1 MKKQILALSMAALIA
16 AALTACSSKPAE
28 TAAPETT
35 QAQTAE
41 AAPETEGETAEASE
55 EATGGAE
62 AAGGTLV
69 MATNA
74 EFPPYEYYEDGDIV
88 GIDVEIAK
96 AIAAKLGMELQI
108 EDMAFDAIIPAVTS
122 GKADFG
128 AAGMT
133 VTEERQR
140 SVEFTDTYA
149 NSNQVAI
156 VKEDSDITGSD
167 ALAGKII
174 GVQLGTT
181 GDALAT
187 EIKDATVERY
197 NKGLEAVQS
206 LTQGK
211 IDAVVI
217 DQATAEAFVK
227 KTEGIKILEE
237 KMSEEEYAIAIK
249 KGCKTAAEAA
259 AAIGEGLQSFCIPG
273 SVADQRKVGLGHGN
287 LGKMLLEEDTDCF
300 CFLAGHESFAAA
312 EGAIGIAEKANKVRK
327 KPLRVI
333 LNGLGK
339 DAAKIISRING
350 FTYVQTEYD
359 YYTGELK
366 EVQRISYSDGLRSK
380 VNCYGANDV
389 REGVAIMW
397 KEGVDVSIT
406 GNSTNPT
413 RFQHPVAGTYKKECV
428 EKGKKYFSVASGG
441 GTGRTLHPDNMA
453 AGPASYGMTDT
464 LGRMHSDAQF
474 AGSSSVPAH
483 VEMMGLIGAGNNPMV
498 GMTVAVAVSVEEAAK
513 AGKF

>member
-1 MKKQILALSMAALIA
+1 MKKQILALSMAALMA

-35 QAQTAE
+35 QAQTVE

-187 EIKDATVERY
+187 EIKDATVGRY

-249 KGCKTAAEAA
+249 KGNMELVEKMNEA
-259 AAIGEGLQSFCIPG
+259 I
-273 SVADQRKVGLGHGN
+273 K
-287 LGKMLLEEDTDCF
+287 
-300 CFLAGHESFAAA
+300 
-312 EGAIGIAEKANKVRK
+312 
-327 KPLRVI
+327 
-333 LNGLGK
+333 
-339 DAAKIISRING
+339 
-350 FTYVQTEYD
+350 
-359 YYTGELK
+359 ELK
-366 EVQRISYSDGLRSK
+366 E
-380 VNCYGANDV
+380 
-389 REGVAIMW
+389 EGKIDEIVA
-397 KEGVDVSIT
+397 
-406 GNSTNPT
+406 
-413 RFQHPVAGTYKKECV
+413 
-428 EKGKKYFSVASGG
+428 KY
-441 GTGRTLHPDNMA
+441 M
-453 AGPASYGMTDT
+453 
-464 LGRMHSDAQF
+464 DA
-474 AGSSSVPAH
+474 
-483 VEMMGLIGAGNNPMV
+483 E
-498 GMTVAVAVSVEEAAK
+498 
-513 AGKF
+513 

>member
-249 KGCKTAAEAA
+249 KGNMELVEKMNEA
-259 AAIGEGLQSFCIPG
+259 I
-273 SVADQRKVGLGHGN
+273 K
-287 LGKMLLEEDTDCF
+287 
-300 CFLAGHESFAAA
+300 
-312 EGAIGIAEKANKVRK
+312 
-327 KPLRVI
+327 
-333 LNGLGK
+333 
-339 DAAKIISRING
+339 
-350 FTYVQTEYD
+350 
-359 YYTGELK
+359 ELK
-366 EVQRISYSDGLRSK
+366 E
-380 VNCYGANDV
+380 
-389 REGVAIMW
+389 EGKIDEIVAKDM
-397 KEGVDVSIT
+397 
-406 GNSTNPT
+406 
-413 RFQHPVAGTYKKECV
+413 
-428 EKGKKYFSVASGG
+428 
-441 GTGRTLHPDNMA
+441 
-453 AGPASYGMTDT
+453 
-464 LGRMHSDAQF
+464 DA
-474 AGSSSVPAH
+474 
-483 VEMMGLIGAGNNPMV
+483 E
-498 GMTVAVAVSVEEAAK
+498 
-513 AGKF
+513 

>member
-1 MKKQILALSMAALIA
+1 MKKQILALSMAALMA

-35 QAQTAE
+35 QAQTVE

-249 KGCKTAAEAA
+249 KGNIELVEKMNEA
-259 AAIGEGLQSFCIPG
+259 I
-273 SVADQRKVGLGHGN
+273 K
-287 LGKMLLEEDTDCF
+287 
-300 CFLAGHESFAAA
+300 
-312 EGAIGIAEKANKVRK
+312 
-327 KPLRVI
+327 
-333 LNGLGK
+333 
-339 DAAKIISRING
+339 
-350 FTYVQTEYD
+350 
-359 YYTGELK
+359 ELK
-366 EVQRISYSDGLRSK
+366 E
-380 VNCYGANDV
+380 
-389 REGVAIMW
+389 EGKIDEIVA
-397 KEGVDVSIT
+397 
-406 GNSTNPT
+406 
-413 RFQHPVAGTYKKECV
+413 
-428 EKGKKYFSVASGG
+428 KY
-441 GTGRTLHPDNMA
+441 M
-453 AGPASYGMTDT
+453 
-464 LGRMHSDAQF
+464 DA
-474 AGSSSVPAH
+474 
-483 VEMMGLIGAGNNPMV
+483 E
-498 GMTVAVAVSVEEAAK
+498 
-513 AGKF
+513 

>member
-55 EATGGAE
+55 ESTGGAE

-249 KGCKTAAEAA
+249 KGNMELVEKMNEA
-259 AAIGEGLQSFCIPG
+259 I
-273 SVADQRKVGLGHGN
+273 K
-287 LGKMLLEEDTDCF
+287 
-300 CFLAGHESFAAA
+300 
-312 EGAIGIAEKANKVRK
+312 
-327 KPLRVI
+327 
-333 LNGLGK
+333 
-339 DAAKIISRING
+339 
-350 FTYVQTEYD
+350 
-359 YYTGELK
+359 ELK
-366 EVQRISYSDGLRSK
+366 E
-380 VNCYGANDV
+380 
-389 REGVAIMW
+389 EGKIDEIVA
-397 KEGVDVSIT
+397 
-406 GNSTNPT
+406 
-413 RFQHPVAGTYKKECV
+413 
-428 EKGKKYFSVASGG
+428 KY
-441 GTGRTLHPDNMA
+441 M
-453 AGPASYGMTDT
+453 
-464 LGRMHSDAQF
+464 DA
-474 AGSSSVPAH
+474 
-483 VEMMGLIGAGNNPMV
+483 E
-498 GMTVAVAVSVEEAAK
+498 
-513 AGKF
+513 

>member
-1 MKKQILALSMAALIA
+1 MKKQILALSMAALMA

-35 QAQTAE
+35 QAQTVE

-249 KGCKTAAEAA
+249 KGNMELVEKMNEA
-259 AAIGEGLQSFCIPG
+259 I
-273 SVADQRKVGLGHGN
+273 K
-287 LGKMLLEEDTDCF
+287 
-300 CFLAGHESFAAA
+300 
-312 EGAIGIAEKANKVRK
+312 
-327 KPLRVI
+327 
-333 LNGLGK
+333 
-339 DAAKIISRING
+339 
-350 FTYVQTEYD
+350 
-359 YYTGELK
+359 ELK
-366 EVQRISYSDGLRSK
+366 E
-380 VNCYGANDV
+380 
-389 REGVAIMW
+389 EGKIDEIVA
-397 KEGVDVSIT
+397 
-406 GNSTNPT
+406 
-413 RFQHPVAGTYKKECV
+413 
-428 EKGKKYFSVASGG
+428 KY
-441 GTGRTLHPDNMA
+441 M
-453 AGPASYGMTDT
+453 
-464 LGRMHSDAQF
+464 DA
-474 AGSSSVPAH
+474 
-483 VEMMGLIGAGNNPMV
+483 E
-498 GMTVAVAVSVEEAAK
+498 
-513 AGKF
+513 

>member
-1 MKKQILALSMAALIA
+1 MKKQILALSMAALMA

-41 AAPETEGETAEASE
+41 AAPETEGEKAEASE

-249 KGCKTAAEAA
+249 KGNMELVEKMNEA
-259 AAIGEGLQSFCIPG
+259 I
-273 SVADQRKVGLGHGN
+273 K
-287 LGKMLLEEDTDCF
+287 
-300 CFLAGHESFAAA
+300 
-312 EGAIGIAEKANKVRK
+312 
-327 KPLRVI
+327 
-333 LNGLGK
+333 
-339 DAAKIISRING
+339 
-350 FTYVQTEYD
+350 
-359 YYTGELK
+359 ELK
-366 EVQRISYSDGLRSK
+366 E
-380 VNCYGANDV
+380 
-389 REGVAIMW
+389 EGKIDEIVA
-397 KEGVDVSIT
+397 
-406 GNSTNPT
+406 
-413 RFQHPVAGTYKKECV
+413 
-428 EKGKKYFSVASGG
+428 KY
-441 GTGRTLHPDNMA
+441 M
-453 AGPASYGMTDT
+453 
-464 LGRMHSDAQF
+464 DA
-474 AGSSSVPAH
+474 
-483 VEMMGLIGAGNNPMV
+483 E
-498 GMTVAVAVSVEEAAK
+498 
-513 AGKF
+513 

>member
-1 MKKQILALSMAALIA
+1 VGLCIRYDKRRIIMKKQILALSMAALMA

-249 KGCKTAAEAA
+249 KGNIELVEKMNEA
-259 AAIGEGLQSFCIPG
+259 I
-273 SVADQRKVGLGHGN
+273 K
-287 LGKMLLEEDTDCF
+287 
-300 CFLAGHESFAAA
+300 
-312 EGAIGIAEKANKVRK
+312 
-327 KPLRVI
+327 
-333 LNGLGK
+333 
-339 DAAKIISRING
+339 
-350 FTYVQTEYD
+350 
-359 YYTGELK
+359 ELK
-366 EVQRISYSDGLRSK
+366 E
-380 VNCYGANDV
+380 
-389 REGVAIMW
+389 EGKIDEIVA
-397 KEGVDVSIT
+397 
-406 GNSTNPT
+406 
-413 RFQHPVAGTYKKECV
+413 
-428 EKGKKYFSVASGG
+428 KY
-441 GTGRTLHPDNMA
+441 M
-453 AGPASYGMTDT
+453 
-464 LGRMHSDAQF
+464 DA
-474 AGSSSVPAH
+474 
-483 VEMMGLIGAGNNPMV
+483 E
-498 GMTVAVAVSVEEAAK
+498 
-513 AGKF
+513 

>member
-1 MKKQILALSMAALIA
+1 VGLCIRYDKRRIIMKKQILALSMAALIA

-249 KGCKTAAEAA
+249 KGNMELVEKMNEA
-259 AAIGEGLQSFCIPG
+259 I
-273 SVADQRKVGLGHGN
+273 K
-287 LGKMLLEEDTDCF
+287 
-300 CFLAGHESFAAA
+300 
-312 EGAIGIAEKANKVRK
+312 
-327 KPLRVI
+327 
-333 LNGLGK
+333 
-339 DAAKIISRING
+339 
-350 FTYVQTEYD
+350 
-359 YYTGELK
+359 ELK
-366 EVQRISYSDGLRSK
+366 E
-380 VNCYGANDV
+380 
-389 REGVAIMW
+389 EGKIDEIVA
-397 KEGVDVSIT
+397 
-406 GNSTNPT
+406 
-413 RFQHPVAGTYKKECV
+413 
-428 EKGKKYFSVASGG
+428 KY
-441 GTGRTLHPDNMA
+441 M
-453 AGPASYGMTDT
+453 
-464 LGRMHSDAQF
+464 DA
-474 AGSSSVPAH
+474 
-483 VEMMGLIGAGNNPMV
+483 E
-498 GMTVAVAVSVEEAAK
+498 
-513 AGKF
+513 

>member
-249 KGCKTAAEAA
+249 KGNMELVEKMNEA
-259 AAIGEGLQSFCIPG
+259 I
-273 SVADQRKVGLGHGN
+273 K
-287 LGKMLLEEDTDCF
+287 
-300 CFLAGHESFAAA
+300 
-312 EGAIGIAEKANKVRK
+312 
-327 KPLRVI
+327 
-333 LNGLGK
+333 
-339 DAAKIISRING
+339 
-350 FTYVQTEYD
+350 
-359 YYTGELK
+359 ELK
-366 EVQRISYSDGLRSK
+366 E
-380 VNCYGANDV
+380 
-389 REGVAIMW
+389 EGKIDEIVA
-397 KEGVDVSIT
+397 
-406 GNSTNPT
+406 
-413 RFQHPVAGTYKKECV
+413 
-428 EKGKKYFSVASGG
+428 
-441 GTGRTLHPDNMA
+441 
-453 AGPASYGMTDT
+453 
-464 LGRMHSDAQF
+464 
-474 AGSSSVPAH
+474 
-483 VEMMGLIGAGNNPMV
+483 
-498 GMTVAVAVSVEEAAK
+498 
-513 AGKF
+513 

>member
-1 MKKQILALSMAALIA
+1 MKKQILALSMAALMA
-16 AALTACSSKPAE
+16 AALTACSSNPAE

-249 KGCKTAAEAA
+249 KGNMELVEKMNEA
-259 AAIGEGLQSFCIPG
+259 I
-273 SVADQRKVGLGHGN
+273 K
-287 LGKMLLEEDTDCF
+287 
-300 CFLAGHESFAAA
+300 
-312 EGAIGIAEKANKVRK
+312 
-327 KPLRVI
+327 
-333 LNGLGK
+333 
-339 DAAKIISRING
+339 
-350 FTYVQTEYD
+350 
-359 YYTGELK
+359 ELK
-366 EVQRISYSDGLRSK
+366 E
-380 VNCYGANDV
+380 
-389 REGVAIMW
+389 EGKIDEIVA
-397 KEGVDVSIT
+397 
-406 GNSTNPT
+406 
-413 RFQHPVAGTYKKECV
+413 
-428 EKGKKYFSVASGG
+428 KY
-441 GTGRTLHPDNMA
+441 M
-453 AGPASYGMTDT
+453 
-464 LGRMHSDAQF
+464 DA
-474 AGSSSVPAH
+474 
-483 VEMMGLIGAGNNPMV
+483 E
-498 GMTVAVAVSVEEAAK
+498 
-513 AGKF
+513 

>member
-1 MKKQILALSMAALIA
+1 MKKQILALSMAALMA

-69 MATNA
+69 MATTA

-249 KGCKTAAEAA
+249 KGNMELVEKMNEA
-259 AAIGEGLQSFCIPG
+259 I
-273 SVADQRKVGLGHGN
+273 K
-287 LGKMLLEEDTDCF
+287 
-300 CFLAGHESFAAA
+300 
-312 EGAIGIAEKANKVRK
+312 
-327 KPLRVI
+327 
-333 LNGLGK
+333 
-339 DAAKIISRING
+339 
-350 FTYVQTEYD
+350 
-359 YYTGELK
+359 ELK
-366 EVQRISYSDGLRSK
+366 E
-380 VNCYGANDV
+380 
-389 REGVAIMW
+389 EGKIDEIVA
-397 KEGVDVSIT
+397 
-406 GNSTNPT
+406 
-413 RFQHPVAGTYKKECV
+413 
-428 EKGKKYFSVASGG
+428 KY
-441 GTGRTLHPDNMA
+441 M
-453 AGPASYGMTDT
+453 
-464 LGRMHSDAQF
+464 DA
-474 AGSSSVPAH
+474 
-483 VEMMGLIGAGNNPMV
+483 E
-498 GMTVAVAVSVEEAAK
+498 
-513 AGKF
+513 

>member
-1 MKKQILALSMAALIA
+1 MKKQILALSMAALMA

-249 KGCKTAAEAA
+249 KGNMELVEKMNEA
-259 AAIGEGLQSFCIPG
+259 I
-273 SVADQRKVGLGHGN
+273 K
-287 LGKMLLEEDTDCF
+287 
-300 CFLAGHESFAAA
+300 
-312 EGAIGIAEKANKVRK
+312 
-327 KPLRVI
+327 
-333 LNGLGK
+333 
-339 DAAKIISRING
+339 
-350 FTYVQTEYD
+350 
-359 YYTGELK
+359 ELK
-366 EVQRISYSDGLRSK
+366 EE
-380 VNCYGANDV
+380 
-389 REGVAIMW
+389 EGKIDEIVA
-397 KEGVDVSIT
+397 
-406 GNSTNPT
+406 
-413 RFQHPVAGTYKKECV
+413 
-428 EKGKKYFSVASGG
+428 KY
-441 GTGRTLHPDNMA
+441 M
-453 AGPASYGMTDT
+453 
-464 LGRMHSDAQF
+464 DA
-474 AGSSSVPAH
+474 
-483 VEMMGLIGAGNNPMV
+483 E
-498 GMTVAVAVSVEEAAK
+498 
-513 AGKF
+513 

>member
-1 MKKQILALSMAALIA
+1 MKKQILALSMAALMA

-181 GDALAT
+181 GDALAN

-249 KGCKTAAEAA
+249 KGNMELVEKMNEA
-259 AAIGEGLQSFCIPG
+259 I
-273 SVADQRKVGLGHGN
+273 K
-287 LGKMLLEEDTDCF
+287 
-300 CFLAGHESFAAA
+300 
-312 EGAIGIAEKANKVRK
+312 
-327 KPLRVI
+327 
-333 LNGLGK
+333 
-339 DAAKIISRING
+339 
-350 FTYVQTEYD
+350 
-359 YYTGELK
+359 ELK
-366 EVQRISYSDGLRSK
+366 E
-380 VNCYGANDV
+380 
-389 REGVAIMW
+389 EGKIDEIVA
-397 KEGVDVSIT
+397 
-406 GNSTNPT
+406 
-413 RFQHPVAGTYKKECV
+413 
-428 EKGKKYFSVASGG
+428 KY
-441 GTGRTLHPDNMA
+441 M
-453 AGPASYGMTDT
+453 
-464 LGRMHSDAQF
+464 DA
-474 AGSSSVPAH
+474 
-483 VEMMGLIGAGNNPMV
+483 E
-498 GMTVAVAVSVEEAAK
+498 
-513 AGKF
+513 

>member
-1 MKKQILALSMAALIA
+1 MKKQILALSMAALMA

-249 KGCKTAAEAA
+249 KG
-259 AAIGEGLQSFCIPG
+259 
-273 SVADQRKVGLGHGN
+273 N
-287 LGKMLLEEDTDCF
+287 M
-300 CFLAGHESFAAA
+300 
-312 EGAIGIAEKANKVRK
+312 
-327 KPLRVI
+327 
-333 LNGLGK
+333 
-339 DAAKIISRING
+339 
-350 FTYVQTEYD
+350 
-359 YYTGELK
+359 EL
-366 EVQRISYSDGLRSK
+366 
-380 VNCYGANDV
+380 
-389 REGVAIMW
+389 
-397 KEGVDVSIT
+397 
-406 GNSTNPT
+406 
-413 RFQHPVAGTYKKECV
+413 V
-428 EKGKKYFSVASGG
+428 EKMNEAIKELIEEGKIDEIVGKY
-441 GTGRTLHPDNMA
+441 M
-453 AGPASYGMTDT
+453 
-464 LGRMHSDAQF
+464 DA
-474 AGSSSVPAH
+474 
-483 VEMMGLIGAGNNPMV
+483 E
-498 GMTVAVAVSVEEAAK
+498 
-513 AGKF
+513 

>member
-1 MKKQILALSMAALIA
+1 MKKQILALSMAALMA

-206 LTQGK
+206 LTQAK

-249 KGCKTAAEAA
+249 KGNMELVEKMNEA
-259 AAIGEGLQSFCIPG
+259 I
-273 SVADQRKVGLGHGN
+273 K
-287 LGKMLLEEDTDCF
+287 
-300 CFLAGHESFAAA
+300 
-312 EGAIGIAEKANKVRK
+312 
-327 KPLRVI
+327 
-333 LNGLGK
+333 
-339 DAAKIISRING
+339 
-350 FTYVQTEYD
+350 
-359 YYTGELK
+359 ELK
-366 EVQRISYSDGLRSK
+366 E
-380 VNCYGANDV
+380 
-389 REGVAIMW
+389 EGKIDEIVA
-397 KEGVDVSIT
+397 
-406 GNSTNPT
+406 
-413 RFQHPVAGTYKKECV
+413 
-428 EKGKKYFSVASGG
+428 KY
-441 GTGRTLHPDNMA
+441 M
-453 AGPASYGMTDT
+453 
-464 LGRMHSDAQF
+464 DA
-474 AGSSSVPAH
+474 
-483 VEMMGLIGAGNNPMV
+483 E
-498 GMTVAVAVSVEEAAK
+498 
-513 AGKF
+513 

>member
-1 MKKQILALSMAALIA
+1 MKKQILALSMAALMA
-16 AALTACSSKPAE
+16 AALTACSSKPSE

-249 KGCKTAAEAA
+249 KGNMELVEKMNEA
-259 AAIGEGLQSFCIPG
+259 I
-273 SVADQRKVGLGHGN
+273 K
-287 LGKMLLEEDTDCF
+287 
-300 CFLAGHESFAAA
+300 
-312 EGAIGIAEKANKVRK
+312 
-327 KPLRVI
+327 
-333 LNGLGK
+333 
-339 DAAKIISRING
+339 
-350 FTYVQTEYD
+350 
-359 YYTGELK
+359 ELK
-366 EVQRISYSDGLRSK
+366 E
-380 VNCYGANDV
+380 
-389 REGVAIMW
+389 EGKIDEIVA
-397 KEGVDVSIT
+397 
-406 GNSTNPT
+406 
-413 RFQHPVAGTYKKECV
+413 
-428 EKGKKYFSVASGG
+428 KY
-441 GTGRTLHPDNMA
+441 M
-453 AGPASYGMTDT
+453 
-464 LGRMHSDAQF
+464 DA
-474 AGSSSVPAH
+474 
-483 VEMMGLIGAGNNPMV
+483 E
-498 GMTVAVAVSVEEAAK
+498 
-513 AGKF
+513 

>member
-1 MKKQILALSMAALIA
+1 MKKQILVLSMAALMA

-55 EATGGAE
+55 EATGGVE

-249 KGCKTAAEAA
+249 KGNMELVEKMNEA
-259 AAIGEGLQSFCIPG
+259 I
-273 SVADQRKVGLGHGN
+273 K
-287 LGKMLLEEDTDCF
+287 
-300 CFLAGHESFAAA
+300 
-312 EGAIGIAEKANKVRK
+312 
-327 KPLRVI
+327 
-333 LNGLGK
+333 
-339 DAAKIISRING
+339 
-350 FTYVQTEYD
+350 
-359 YYTGELK
+359 ELK
-366 EVQRISYSDGLRSK
+366 E
-380 VNCYGANDV
+380 
-389 REGVAIMW
+389 EGKIDEIVA
-397 KEGVDVSIT
+397 
-406 GNSTNPT
+406 
-413 RFQHPVAGTYKKECV
+413 
-428 EKGKKYFSVASGG
+428 KY
-441 GTGRTLHPDNMA
+441 M
-453 AGPASYGMTDT
+453 
-464 LGRMHSDAQF
+464 DA
-474 AGSSSVPAH
+474 
-483 VEMMGLIGAGNNPMV
+483 E
-498 GMTVAVAVSVEEAAK
+498 
-513 AGKF
+513 

>member
-1 MKKQILALSMAALIA
+1 MKKQILALSMAALMA
-16 AALTACSSKPAE
+16 ATLTACSSKPAE

-249 KGCKTAAEAA
+249 KGNMELVEKMNEA
-259 AAIGEGLQSFCIPG
+259 I
-273 SVADQRKVGLGHGN
+273 K
-287 LGKMLLEEDTDCF
+287 
-300 CFLAGHESFAAA
+300 
-312 EGAIGIAEKANKVRK
+312 
-327 KPLRVI
+327 
-333 LNGLGK
+333 
-339 DAAKIISRING
+339 
-350 FTYVQTEYD
+350 
-359 YYTGELK
+359 ELK
-366 EVQRISYSDGLRSK
+366 E
-380 VNCYGANDV
+380 
-389 REGVAIMW
+389 EGKIDEIVA
-397 KEGVDVSIT
+397 
-406 GNSTNPT
+406 
-413 RFQHPVAGTYKKECV
+413 
-428 EKGKKYFSVASGG
+428 KY
-441 GTGRTLHPDNMA
+441 M
-453 AGPASYGMTDT
+453 
-464 LGRMHSDAQF
+464 DA
-474 AGSSSVPAH
+474 
-483 VEMMGLIGAGNNPMV
+483 E
-498 GMTVAVAVSVEEAAK
+498 
-513 AGKF
+513 

>member
-1 MKKQILALSMAALIA
+1 MKKQILALSMAALMA

-249 KGCKTAAEAA
+249 KGYMELVEKMNEA
-259 AAIGEGLQSFCIPG
+259 I
-273 SVADQRKVGLGHGN
+273 K
-287 LGKMLLEEDTDCF
+287 
-300 CFLAGHESFAAA
+300 
-312 EGAIGIAEKANKVRK
+312 
-327 KPLRVI
+327 
-333 LNGLGK
+333 
-339 DAAKIISRING
+339 
-350 FTYVQTEYD
+350 
-359 YYTGELK
+359 ELK
-366 EVQRISYSDGLRSK
+366 E
-380 VNCYGANDV
+380 
-389 REGVAIMW
+389 EGKIDEIVA
-397 KEGVDVSIT
+397 
-406 GNSTNPT
+406 
-413 RFQHPVAGTYKKECV
+413 
-428 EKGKKYFSVASGG
+428 KY
-441 GTGRTLHPDNMA
+441 M
-453 AGPASYGMTDT
+453 
-464 LGRMHSDAQF
+464 DA
-474 AGSSSVPAH
+474 
-483 VEMMGLIGAGNNPMV
+483 E
-498 GMTVAVAVSVEEAAK
+498 
-513 AGKF
+513 

>member
-1 MKKQILALSMAALIA
+1 MKKQILALSMAALMA

-41 AAPETEGETAEASE
+41 AAPETEGETTEAAEETAD
-55 EATGGAE
+55 GAE

-69 MATNA
+69 MGTNA

-96 AIAAKLGMELQI
+96 AIADKLGMELQI

-249 KGCKTAAEAA
+249 KGNMELVEKMNEA
-259 AAIGEGLQSFCIPG
+259 I
-273 SVADQRKVGLGHGN
+273 K
-287 LGKMLLEEDTDCF
+287 
-300 CFLAGHESFAAA
+300 
-312 EGAIGIAEKANKVRK
+312 
-327 KPLRVI
+327 
-333 LNGLGK
+333 
-339 DAAKIISRING
+339 
-350 FTYVQTEYD
+350 
-359 YYTGELK
+359 ELK
-366 EVQRISYSDGLRSK
+366 E
-380 VNCYGANDV
+380 
-389 REGVAIMW
+389 EGKIDEIVA
-397 KEGVDVSIT
+397 
-406 GNSTNPT
+406 
-413 RFQHPVAGTYKKECV
+413 
-428 EKGKKYFSVASGG
+428 KY
-441 GTGRTLHPDNMA
+441 M
-453 AGPASYGMTDT
+453 
-464 LGRMHSDAQF
+464 DA
-474 AGSSSVPAH
+474 
-483 VEMMGLIGAGNNPMV
+483 E
-498 GMTVAVAVSVEEAAK
+498 
-513 AGKF
+513 

>member
-1 MKKQILALSMAALIA
+1 MKKQILALSMAALTA

-249 KGCKTAAEAA
+249 KGNMELVEKMNEA
-259 AAIGEGLQSFCIPG
+259 I
-273 SVADQRKVGLGHGN
+273 K
-287 LGKMLLEEDTDCF
+287 
-300 CFLAGHESFAAA
+300 
-312 EGAIGIAEKANKVRK
+312 
-327 KPLRVI
+327 
-333 LNGLGK
+333 
-339 DAAKIISRING
+339 
-350 FTYVQTEYD
+350 
-359 YYTGELK
+359 ELK
-366 EVQRISYSDGLRSK
+366 E
-380 VNCYGANDV
+380 
-389 REGVAIMW
+389 EGKIDEIVA
-397 KEGVDVSIT
+397 
-406 GNSTNPT
+406 
-413 RFQHPVAGTYKKECV
+413 
-428 EKGKKYFSVASGG
+428 KY
-441 GTGRTLHPDNMA
+441 M
-453 AGPASYGMTDT
+453 
-464 LGRMHSDAQF
+464 DA
-474 AGSSSVPAH
+474 
-483 VEMMGLIGAGNNPMV
+483 E
-498 GMTVAVAVSVEEAAK
+498 
-513 AGKF
+513 

>member
-167 ALAGKII
+167 ALAGNII

-249 KGCKTAAEAA
+249 KGNMELVEKMNEA
-259 AAIGEGLQSFCIPG
+259 I
-273 SVADQRKVGLGHGN
+273 K
-287 LGKMLLEEDTDCF
+287 
-300 CFLAGHESFAAA
+300 
-312 EGAIGIAEKANKVRK
+312 
-327 KPLRVI
+327 
-333 LNGLGK
+333 
-339 DAAKIISRING
+339 
-350 FTYVQTEYD
+350 
-359 YYTGELK
+359 ELK
-366 EVQRISYSDGLRSK
+366 E
-380 VNCYGANDV
+380 
-389 REGVAIMW
+389 EGKIDEIVA
-397 KEGVDVSIT
+397 
-406 GNSTNPT
+406 
-413 RFQHPVAGTYKKECV
+413 
-428 EKGKKYFSVASGG
+428 KY
-441 GTGRTLHPDNMA
+441 M
-453 AGPASYGMTDT
+453 
-464 LGRMHSDAQF
+464 DA
-474 AGSSSVPAH
+474 
-483 VEMMGLIGAGNNPMV
+483 E
-498 GMTVAVAVSVEEAAK
+498 
-513 AGKF
+513 

>member
-1 MKKQILALSMAALIA
+1 MKKQILALSMAALMA

-249 KGCKTAAEAA
+249 KGNMELVEKMNEA
-259 AAIGEGLQSFCIPG
+259 I
-273 SVADQRKVGLGHGN
+273 K
-287 LGKMLLEEDTDCF
+287 
-300 CFLAGHESFAAA
+300 
-312 EGAIGIAEKANKVRK
+312 
-327 KPLRVI
+327 
-333 LNGLGK
+333 
-339 DAAKIISRING
+339 
-350 FTYVQTEYD
+350 
-359 YYTGELK
+359 ELK
-366 EVQRISYSDGLRSK
+366 E
-380 VNCYGANDV
+380 
-389 REGVAIMW
+389 EGKINEIVA
-397 KEGVDVSIT
+397 
-406 GNSTNPT
+406 
-413 RFQHPVAGTYKKECV
+413 
-428 EKGKKYFSVASGG
+428 KY
-441 GTGRTLHPDNMA
+441 M
-453 AGPASYGMTDT
+453 
-464 LGRMHSDAQF
+464 DA
-474 AGSSSVPAH
+474 
-483 VEMMGLIGAGNNPMV
+483 E
-498 GMTVAVAVSVEEAAK
+498 
-513 AGKF
+513 

>member
-1 MKKQILALSMAALIA
+1 MKKQILALSMAALMA

-149 NSNQVAI
+149 NSNHVAI

-249 KGCKTAAEAA
+249 KGNMELVEKMNEA
-259 AAIGEGLQSFCIPG
+259 I
-273 SVADQRKVGLGHGN
+273 K
-287 LGKMLLEEDTDCF
+287 
-300 CFLAGHESFAAA
+300 
-312 EGAIGIAEKANKVRK
+312 
-327 KPLRVI
+327 
-333 LNGLGK
+333 
-339 DAAKIISRING
+339 
-350 FTYVQTEYD
+350 
-359 YYTGELK
+359 ELK
-366 EVQRISYSDGLRSK
+366 E
-380 VNCYGANDV
+380 
-389 REGVAIMW
+389 EGKIDEIVA
-397 KEGVDVSIT
+397 
-406 GNSTNPT
+406 
-413 RFQHPVAGTYKKECV
+413 
-428 EKGKKYFSVASGG
+428 KY
-441 GTGRTLHPDNMA
+441 M
-453 AGPASYGMTDT
+453 
-464 LGRMHSDAQF
+464 DA
-474 AGSSSVPAH
+474 
-483 VEMMGLIGAGNNPMV
+483 E
-498 GMTVAVAVSVEEAAK
+498 
-513 AGKF
+513 

>member
-88 GIDVEIAK
+88 GIDVE
-96 AIAAKLGMELQI
+96 IAAKLGMELQI

-249 KGCKTAAEAA
+249 KGNMELVEKMNEA
-259 AAIGEGLQSFCIPG
+259 I
-273 SVADQRKVGLGHGN
+273 K
-287 LGKMLLEEDTDCF
+287 
-300 CFLAGHESFAAA
+300 
-312 EGAIGIAEKANKVRK
+312 
-327 KPLRVI
+327 
-333 LNGLGK
+333 
-339 DAAKIISRING
+339 
-350 FTYVQTEYD
+350 
-359 YYTGELK
+359 ELK
-366 EVQRISYSDGLRSK
+366 E
-380 VNCYGANDV
+380 
-389 REGVAIMW
+389 EGKIDEIVA
-397 KEGVDVSIT
+397 
-406 GNSTNPT
+406 
-413 RFQHPVAGTYKKECV
+413 
-428 EKGKKYFSVASGG
+428 KY
-441 GTGRTLHPDNMA
+441 M
-453 AGPASYGMTDT
+453 
-464 LGRMHSDAQF
+464 DA
-474 AGSSSVPAH
+474 
-483 VEMMGLIGAGNNPMV
+483 E
-498 GMTVAVAVSVEEAAK
+498 
-513 AGKF
+513 

>member
-16 AALTACSSKPAE
+16 AALPACSSKPAE
-28 TAAPETT
+28 TAAPETP

-249 KGCKTAAEAA
+249 KGNMELVEKMNEA
-259 AAIGEGLQSFCIPG
+259 I
-273 SVADQRKVGLGHGN
+273 K
-287 LGKMLLEEDTDCF
+287 
-300 CFLAGHESFAAA
+300 
-312 EGAIGIAEKANKVRK
+312 
-327 KPLRVI
+327 
-333 LNGLGK
+333 
-339 DAAKIISRING
+339 
-350 FTYVQTEYD
+350 
-359 YYTGELK
+359 ELK
-366 EVQRISYSDGLRSK
+366 E
-380 VNCYGANDV
+380 
-389 REGVAIMW
+389 EGKIDEIVA
-397 KEGVDVSIT
+397 
-406 GNSTNPT
+406 
-413 RFQHPVAGTYKKECV
+413 
-428 EKGKKYFSVASGG
+428 KY
-441 GTGRTLHPDNMA
+441 M
-453 AGPASYGMTDT
+453 
-464 LGRMHSDAQF
+464 DA
-474 AGSSSVPAH
+474 
-483 VEMMGLIGAGNNPMV
+483 E
-498 GMTVAVAVSVEEAAK
+498 
-513 AGKF
+513 

>member
-1 MKKQILALSMAALIA
+1 MKKQILALSMAALMA

-237 KMSEEEYAIAIK
+237 KMSEEEYAIAMK
-249 KGCKTAAEAA
+249 KGNMELVEKMNEA
-259 AAIGEGLQSFCIPG
+259 I
-273 SVADQRKVGLGHGN
+273 K
-287 LGKMLLEEDTDCF
+287 
-300 CFLAGHESFAAA
+300 
-312 EGAIGIAEKANKVRK
+312 
-327 KPLRVI
+327 
-333 LNGLGK
+333 
-339 DAAKIISRING
+339 
-350 FTYVQTEYD
+350 
-359 YYTGELK
+359 ELK
-366 EVQRISYSDGLRSK
+366 E
-380 VNCYGANDV
+380 
-389 REGVAIMW
+389 EGKIDEIVA
-397 KEGVDVSIT
+397 
-406 GNSTNPT
+406 
-413 RFQHPVAGTYKKECV
+413 
-428 EKGKKYFSVASGG
+428 KY
-441 GTGRTLHPDNMA
+441 M
-453 AGPASYGMTDT
+453 
-464 LGRMHSDAQF
+464 DA
-474 AGSSSVPAH
+474 
-483 VEMMGLIGAGNNPMV
+483 E
-498 GMTVAVAVSVEEAAK
+498 
-513 AGKF
+513 

>member
-1 MKKQILALSMAALIA
+1 MKKQILALSMAALMA

-249 KGCKTAAEAA
+249 KG
-259 AAIGEGLQSFCIPG
+259 
-273 SVADQRKVGLGHGN
+273 N
-287 LGKMLLEEDTDCF
+287 M
-300 CFLAGHESFAAA
+300 
-312 EGAIGIAEKANKVRK
+312 
-327 KPLRVI
+327 
-333 LNGLGK
+333 
-339 DAAKIISRING
+339 
-350 FTYVQTEYD
+350 
-359 YYTGELK
+359 EL
-366 EVQRISYSDGLRSK
+366 
-380 VNCYGANDV
+380 
-389 REGVAIMW
+389 
-397 KEGVDVSIT
+397 
-406 GNSTNPT
+406 
-413 RFQHPVAGTYKKECV
+413 V
-428 EKGKKYFSVASGG
+428 EKM
-441 GTGRTLHPDNMA
+441 N
-453 AGPASYGMTDT
+453 
-464 LGRMHSDAQF
+464 
-474 AGSSSVPAH
+474 
-483 VEMMGLIGAGNNPMV
+483 
-498 GMTVAVAVSVEEAAK
+498 
-513 AGKF
+513 